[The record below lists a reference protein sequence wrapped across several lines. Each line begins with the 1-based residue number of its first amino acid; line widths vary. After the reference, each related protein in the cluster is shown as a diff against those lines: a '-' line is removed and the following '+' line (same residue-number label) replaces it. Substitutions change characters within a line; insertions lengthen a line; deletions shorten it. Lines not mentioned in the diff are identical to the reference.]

1 MQFIAADC
9 VDRGDQSIARET
21 IYNFGFNCQTI
32 EQRIRPEMDENGR
45 RESRRPVRCP
55 SVKRLLWSIWTQKIS
70 DQTFNDLSIDE

>member
-21 IYNFGFNCQTI
+21 ICNFGFNCQTI

-45 RESRRPVRCP
+45 RESRRPVRCL
-55 SVKRLLWSIWTQKIS
+55 KSIWTQKIS